1 MPNILIM
8 RSKSCFFMLF
18 LVFIAISGVAQSSEN
33 SLNTLKLDEHYTL
46 LFDYKKSKSKNVL
59 LVKNGKKIGRLSFPI
74 PKGRDPKIIGM
85 ESYNRVIF
93 AQPIKT
99 KGGYVIPYL
108 FPLRTN
114 SGGAQGQCGSGVEIW
129 LKIISVENNSILVRR
144 DELVQSCQHD
154 IYLQDSGDGKIEN
167 AFQLE
172 KGKII
177 IKWLSHPI
185 NNGEGYSEAISL
197 D

>member
-1 MPNILIM
+1 MLNMLTM
-8 RSKSCFFMLF
+8 RSKSCCFILF
-18 LVFIAISGVAQSSEN
+18 AIFITVSGIAQSSEN
-33 SLNTLKLDEHYTL
+33 SPSAVKLDTHYTV
-46 LFDYKKSKSKNVL
+46 LFDYKKNNSKDVI
-59 LVKNGKKIGRLSFPI
+59 LVKNGKKIGKLSFPI
-74 PKGRDPKIIGM
+74 PKGRDPRIIGM
-85 ESYNRVIF
+85 DSYNRVIF
-93 AQPIKT
+93 SQPIKT
-99 KGGYVIPYL
+99 KGGYAIPYL

-129 LKIISVENNSILVRR
+129 LKIISVKNDSILVGR

-172 KGKII
+172 NGKII
-177 IKWLSHPI
+177 IKWLSHPSH
-185 NNGEGYSEAISL
+185 NGDGYSEAISL